1 MTKNIGS
8 IQSFEELETMYK
20 EVMLATHMI
29 QSYQ

>member
-8 IQSFEELETMYK
+8 IQSFEELEAMYQ

-29 QSYQ
+29 QSY